1 MALNIRA
8 KAEEEQIKEQLYDY
22 LYLNAVTASEDADK
36 ARRYARSGAYE
47 EDDAF
52 IHHNEMKKQTD
63 LAEDSHEL
71 YKNLRKKPYYAH
83 VDLQDLNQ
91 DERYTVLLTD
101 SETLDHRIEFGE
113 NQFVFPFILGDDA
126 AFRQAVYVHYHS
138 KNSNPFAVNG
148 YTYQFKLI
156 RNVTVINR
164 RIEDGMQFL
173 PIPADEASYSAD
185 ELLAKKLGEN
195 RKNAK
200 LQNIISTLQQQ
211 QYDIV
216 SKGVEES
223 FIVQGCAG
231 SGKTQ
236 CLLHRLFYL
245 RNVLGKNGWDKVLLI
260 TPTQLFRNYSSE
272 LIRHF
277 RLSEVK
283 NCSISALYCEL
294 LSNYDAR
301 FKSRQYRIEATEE
314 FLPDEYL
321 QQIYAPEELQR
332 IEREIIKAIRIHVSE
347 ACRLINESIPAQITA
362 EAIKR
367 IEAKLD
373 GKLKSLKET
382 EAIIE
387 NDPAYLAHFKNLEQM
402 EKNVETK
409 QKNVIR
415 VTNIIEELE
424 KERAQFEILA
434 LLADEADRDLEE
446 WQREVKKEQETAAQ
460 KMNDALDAFD
470 RATPMRQDLLLEYVE
485 RLYFVIQLT
494 DPACKTRKEHMAF
507 ESELMAA
514 RDQAKSKLK
523 SFTKAVTPTVWERR
537 HSEKLAKAKLQL
549 ANEKNSLDVLNRE
562 IQAERKWL
570 EDEYLEIEAT
580 GKAAKQHRD
589 TLEKAKYYLSRIESA
604 VFEQEVWNALAPL
617 KEKCGIQSLEITDLG
632 NGHQRQD
639 RILYK
644 SDLLFYLKIYMHLH
658 PLAKLPDY
666 HMICIDE
673 GQDLSSADYQ
683 TIRNLFP
690 KAVLNV
696 FGDVSQVL
704 HEDCGVHDWAAETG
718 IRTIETMNVNYRNTA
733 GITDFC
739 NRNFGSEMQ
748 SVERP
753 LTEELPK
760 RFPNAAS
767 LKQFLEARDDSVVI
781 VKTRKEFEIL
791 CQELQLDLDMCE
803 FLDTTA
809 EKEPSGRRCYTVF
822 SAKGLEFTSAVIFS
836 RNMTNNQKIVA
847 FTRAMKDAY
856 YYE

>member
-22 LYLNAVTASEDADK
+22 LYLNAVMASEDADK

-52 IHHNEMKKQTD
+52 IHHNEMKKQSN

-91 DERYTVLLTD
+91 DEKFTVLLTD
-101 SETLDHRIEFGE
+101 SETLDHRIEFGN
-113 NQFVFPFILGDDA
+113 NQFVFPFIHGDDA
-126 AFRQAVYVHYHS
+126 AFRQAVYAHYFS
-138 KNSNPFAVNG
+138 KNSKPFVVNG
-148 YTYQFKLI
+148 YTYQFALI
-156 RNVTVINR
+156 RDVTVENR
-164 RIEDGMQFL
+164 RIEDGTQFL
-173 PIPADEASYSAD
+173 PIPDDEAPYSAD
-185 ELLAKKLGEN
+185 ELLSKKLGEN
-195 RKNAK
+195 RKNAR
-200 LQNIISTLQQQ
+200 LQNIISTLQQK

-245 RNVLGKNGWDKVLLI
+245 RRVLDKRGWDKVLFI
-260 TPTQLFRNYSSE
+260 TPTQLFRNYSAE
-272 LIRHF
+272 LVRRF
-277 RLSEVK
+277 RLSEIK
-283 NCSISALYCEL
+283 NYSIATLYCDL
-294 LSNYDAR
+294 LSNYDER
-301 FKSRQYRIEATEE
+301 FKSRQYRIEVTEE
-314 FLPDEYL
+314 YLPDEYL

-332 IEREIIKAIRIHVSE
+332 IEREITKAIQAHVSE
-347 ACRLINESIPAQITA
+347 ACRLLNESVPAQVTA
-362 EAIKR
+362 ESIKT

-382 EAIIE
+382 EEIIE
-387 NDPAYLAHFKNLEQM
+387 NDPAYSVHFKNLEQM
-402 EKNVETK
+402 EKAVEAK
-409 QKNVIR
+409 QKAVIR
-415 VTNIIEELE
+415 STNIIEALERERTQFDELVL
-424 KERAQFEILA
+424 Q
-434 LLADEADRDLEE
+434 ADEADSYLEE
-446 WQREVKKEQETAAQ
+446 WREEVKKEQETAAK

-470 RATPMRQDLLLEYVE
+470 RSSPMGQDILLEYVQC
-485 RLYFVIQLT
+485 LYSVIQLT
-494 DPACKTRKEHMAF
+494 DPACETRKERMAF
-507 ESELMAA
+507 ESELLAA
-514 RDQAKSKLK
+514 YDQAQSKLK

-537 HSEKLAKAKLQL
+537 HSEKLAKAKQQL
-549 ANEKNSLDVLNRE
+549 TNEKNGLDALNRD

-580 GKAAKQHRD
+580 GKAARQHRD
-589 TLEKAKYYLSRIESA
+589 ALEKAKYYLSRIESA

-617 KEKCGIQSLEITDLG
+617 KEKCGIQTLEITDLG

-644 SDLLFYLKIYMHLH
+644 SDLLFYLKIYMQLH
-658 PLAKLPDY
+658 PFAKLPEF
-666 HMICIDE
+666 HMICVDE

-683 TIRNLFP
+683 TIRKLFP
-690 KAVLNV
+690 EAVLNV
-696 FGDVSQVL
+696 FGDISQVL
-704 HEDCGVHDWAAETG
+704 HEDCGVHDWTAETG

-739 NRNFGSEMQ
+739 NRNFGAEMQ

-753 LTEELPK
+753 LTEEKPK
-760 RFPNAAS
+760 RFSNAAS
-767 LKQFLEARDDSVVI
+767 LKQFLESRDDSVVI

-791 CQELQLDLDMCE
+791 CQELQLDRDMFE

-809 EKEPSGRRCYTVF
+809 EKESSGRRCYTVF
-822 SAKGLEFTSAVIFS
+822 SAKGLEFTSAVVFS

>member
-22 LYLNAVTASEDADK
+22 LYLNAVKASEAADK
-36 ARRYARSGAYE
+36 AREYARSGAYE

-52 IHHNEMKKQTD
+52 IHHNEMKKQKD

-113 NQFVFPFILGDDA
+113 NQFVFPFIHGDDA
-126 AFRQAVYVHYHS
+126 ALRQAVYAHYS
-138 KNSNPFAVNG
+138 SLNSNAFTVNG

-156 RNVTVINR
+156 RNVTIINR
-164 RIEDGMQFL
+164 RIEDGTQFL
-173 PIPADEASYSAD
+173 PIPADEAPYSAD
-185 ELLAKKLGEN
+185 ELLSKKLGEN

-200 LQNIISTLQQQ
+200 LQNIISTLQQK

-245 RNVLGKNGWDKVLLI
+245 RNVLGKMGWDKVLLI
-260 TPTQLFRNYSSE
+260 TPTQLFRNYSAE
-272 LIRHF
+272 LMRRF

-283 NCSISALYCEL
+283 NLSITALYSNL
-294 LSNYDAR
+294 LSEYDER
-301 FKSRQYRIEATEE
+301 FKSRQYRIEVTEE
-314 FLPDEYL
+314 YLPDEYL
-321 QQIYAPEELQR
+321 QKIYAPEEIQR
-332 IEREIIKAIRIHVSE
+332 IEREINNAIHAHVSE
-347 ACRLINESIPAQITA
+347 ACRILNESVPAQITS
-362 EAIKR
+362 ESIKKL
-367 IEAKLD
+367 EAKLD
-373 GKLKSLKET
+373 GKLQSLKET

-402 EKNVETK
+402 EKNVEAK
-409 QKNVIR
+409 QKTVIR
-415 VTNIIEELE
+415 ATNIIEELE
-424 KERAQFEILA
+424 KEKAQFDELV
-434 LLADEADRDLEE
+434 LQADEADRDLEE
-446 WQREVKKEQETAAQ
+446 WQGEVKKEQEIAAK
-460 KMNDALDAFD
+460 KMNDALDAFE

-507 ESELMAA
+507 EAELMAA
-514 RDQAKSKLK
+514 RDQAQSKLK
-523 SFTKAVTPTVWERR
+523 SFTKAVSPPVWGRR
-537 HSEKLAKAKLQL
+537 HSEKLAKAKQQL
-549 ANEKNSLDVLNRE
+549 ANEKNSLDALSRE

-580 GKAAKQHRD
+580 GKAARQHRD
-589 TLEKAKYYLSRIESA
+589 ALEKAKYYLSRIESA

-617 KEKCGIQSLEITDLG
+617 KEECGIQTMEITDLG

-644 SDLLFYLKIYMHLH
+644 SDLLFYLKIYMQLH
-658 PLAKLPDY
+658 PSVKLPDY
-666 HMICIDE
+666 QMICVDE
-673 GQDLSSADYQ
+673 GQDLSKADYQ
-683 TIRNLFP
+683 TIRKLFP
-690 KAVLNV
+690 KTVLNV

-704 HEDCGVHDWAAETG
+704 HEDCGIHDWKAETD
-718 IRTIETMNVNYRNTA
+718 IRSVETMNVNYRNTA

-739 NRNFGSEMQ
+739 NQNFGSEMR
-748 SVERP
+748 SIERP
-753 LTEELPK
+753 ADEDKPK
-760 RFPNAAS
+760 RFQNATA
-767 LKQFLEARDDSVVI
+767 LRQFLESREDSVVI
-781 VKTRKEFEIL
+781 VKTRKEFETL
-791 CQELQLDLDMCE
+791 CQELQLDLDMFE

-809 EKEPSGRRCYTVF
+809 EKESGGRRCYTVF
-822 SAKGLEFTSAVIFS
+822 SAKGLEFTSAVVFS